1 MKNMKT
7 QVAQPGQ
14 TNTVSFGK
22 FAIVLEKEQ
31 LHYYMDGEITRVMD
45 VSYEFNMKDL
55 FDLATRIS
63 SKNNFG
69 PVKFVN
75 KKDVVKNAK

>member
-1 MKNMKT
+1 MKSMLT
-7 QVAQPGQ
+7 QPIQ

-31 LHYYMDGEITRVMD
+31 LHYYSEGEITRVVD
-45 VSYEFNMKDL
+45 VSYEFNQKDL
-55 FDLATRIS
+55 FDLAKRIS
-63 SKNNFG
+63 DKNGFG
-69 PVKFVN
+69 VVKFVN